1 MRSAHHYGD
10 IERYNLAKSRTLLRK
25 RTTHIPSF
33 RATQRPLAHMFTAS
47 PGPSVAGYHH
57 PHVLHAPRAALGPL
71 EVAILSYLADL
82 APSALHTTKA
92 TAFSQ
97 STPVLLAASSAAGI
111 RWPAAASLQAKRST
125 QRSRR
130 TSYSCKELCTPC
142 ERRPEIAA
150 GECTVTES
158 GDMEAAAHVGDRLG
172 IRVDDADHLEARGR
186 LSGAAQMAS
195 PSSTKIAACALGASV
210 QGARSAVQRGV
221 ADSVDQFSPD
231 KFHAMYRR
239 CAVQARWRVK
249 GGRRDGRRNG
259 FLPETSHV
267 EDPIPVQ

>member
-1 MRSAHHYGD
+1 
-10 IERYNLAKSRTLLRK
+10 
-25 RTTHIPSF
+25 
-33 RATQRPLAHMFTAS
+33 MFTACL
-47 PGPSVAGYHH
+47 GPSVAGHHH

-82 APSALHTTKA
+82 APSALHTTTIA

-111 RWPAAASLQAKRST
+111 RWPAVASLKAKRST

-130 TSYSCKELCTPC
+130 TPYSCKELCTPC

-158 GDMEAAAHVGDRLG
+158 GDMEAAAHVGDGLG

-186 LSGAAQMAS
+186 LSVAAQMAS
-195 PSSTKIAACALGASV
+195 PSSTKIAACALGHPSRARAAQSNVVWLKDVESDDEIFILRRAVARRSWRGQCARPTADGASENWSFV
-210 QGARSAVQRGV
+210 
-221 ADSVDQFSPD
+221 
-231 KFHAMYRR
+231 KHAT
-239 CAVQARWRVK
+239 WRTPS
-249 GGRRDGRRNG
+249 
-259 FLPETSHV
+259 L
-267 EDPIPVQ
+267 